1 MKNSILLLILFLLL
15 SGCTQTEDNSAAYQ
29 EVIAQQEAKIDE
41 LRNEVQTL
49 TKEKEN
55 LQALLDQFDPD
66 ILNQNAMVF
75 TSISL
80 LFASESNCIAEENAT
95 RCELLSSN
103 AVLDA
108 PIQTWPSFMHVL
120 NPSPDL
126 VFIVYYDDEEIWIY
140 DSYQITSQEEAQ
152 EIIEQEGAA
161 SIVKTFEDG
170 RVLVQ
175 FVSIGITLNNPTAV
189 EAYETL
195 FKNLLTA
202 PIQIHLNQAAQ

>member
-1 MKNSILLLILFLLL
+1 MKKSILLLILFIFL
-15 SGCTQTEDNSAAYQ
+15 SGCTPTEDNSAAYQ

-41 LRNEVQTL
+41 LRSEVQTL

-80 LFASESNCIAEENAT
+80 LFASESNCTAEENAT

-103 AVLDA
+103 ATLDA

-126 VFIVYYDDEEIWIY
+126 VFIIYYDDEEIWIY

-175 FVSIGITLNNPTAV
+175 FVSIGITLNNPAAV
-189 EAYETL
+189 EAYETQ
-195 FKNLLTA
+195 FKNQLTA

>member
-1 MKNSILLLILFLLL
+1 MKNPILLLILFLLL
-15 SGCTQTEDNSAAYQ
+15 SGCAQTENDSVAYQ

-55 LQALLDQFDPD
+55 LQALLDQFDPE

-80 LFASESNCIAEENAT
+80 LFASESNCIAEESAT
-95 RCELLSSN
+95 RCDLLSSN

-120 NPSPDL
+120 NPSPDR
-126 VFIVYYDDEEIWIY
+126 VFIVYYDDEELWIY

-152 EIIEQEGAA
+152 KIIEQEGAA

>member
-120 NPSPDL
+120 NPSPDR
-126 VFIVYYDDEEIWIY
+126 VFIVYYDDEELWIY

-195 FKNLLTA
+195 FKNLLTG
-202 PIQIHLNQAAQ
+202 PIQLNLNQATE

>member
-15 SGCTQTEDNSAAYQ
+15 TGCAQTEDNSAAYQ

-41 LRNEVQTL
+41 LRSEVQTL

-126 VFIVYYDDEEIWIY
+126 VFIIYYDDEEIWIY

-195 FKNLLTA
+195 FKNLLTG
-202 PIQIHLNQAAQ
+202 PIQLNLNQATQ